1 MKKIIVLLL
10 GLFLLTGCGSKK
22 DTVIIYSCMEENTT
36 QALNQKIKEDLK
48 VVDVVIQNI
57 STGNL
62 AAKIKTEGK
71 NIEADIVLDLE
82 TSHAEN
88 LKDNFADISSF
99 DTSVYADGIENS
111 DKYLLWTKYSIGLIV
126 DNKYLKEHKLDVPKT
141 YEDLLNKKY
150 KGLIAM
156 PDPKTSGTGYAFFLN
171 TVNEMGEDNAIEYF
185 KKLRNNVREFTASG
199 SGPSNLLKQG
209 EIAIAMGMVSQGVT
223 AINEGYDFS
232 IVELKTG
239 MPYNTTSF
247 AIINGK
253 EDNENV
259 KKVYQYLI
267 EKGVKFNSEN
277 FFPEGITKDEKSNFE
292 NYPAIKKVANMKGYD
307 DVKVKDEL
315 TKVWEKVNG

>member
-48 VVDVVIQNI
+48 DVDVVIQNI

-111 DKYLLWTKYSIGLIV
+111 DKYLLWTKYSIGLKV
-126 DNKYLKEHKLDVPKT
+126 DYKYLKEH
-141 YEDLLNKKY
+141 
-150 KGLIAM
+150 
-156 PDPKTSGTGYAFFLN
+156 
-171 TVNEMGEDNAIEYF
+171 
-185 KKLRNNVREFTASG
+185 
-199 SGPSNLLKQG
+199 
-209 EIAIAMGMVSQGVT
+209 
-223 AINEGYDFS
+223 
-232 IVELKTG
+232 
-239 MPYNTTSF
+239 
-247 AIINGK
+247 
-253 EDNENV
+253 
-259 KKVYQYLI
+259 
-267 EKGVKFNSEN
+267 
-277 FFPEGITKDEKSNFE
+277 
-292 NYPAIKKVANMKGYD
+292 
-307 DVKVKDEL
+307 
-315 TKVWEKVNG
+315 